1 MTGKNPEQV
10 SDKTGRILLERAAI
24 LDQSGLTLDQLRQAA
39 AEAGISADAFEKAVE
54 EWRHVK
60 SFDASISQ
68 RSWPT
73 RLLGNVAA
81 IVVGSAAFATLISI
95 ERLLGAPGLL
105 EKLSEPVGLCIGA
118 SFALRIRARTALVV
132 LSGLTL
138 SQGAEF
144 VMDVVGGTP
153 AIHGVGAH
161 LALMIAGVA
170 GVSVGMTI
178 GRRSGES
185 ASVHASD
192 GDIADASIAANVS
205 DGSTSRSVGLTSAEA
220 IKAAME
226 VGARSAH
233 SY

>member
-1 MTGKNPEQV
+1 MFIQTEVTPNPATL
-10 SDKTGRILLERAAI
+10 KFLPGRSV
-24 LDQSGLTLDQLRQAA
+24 LDSGTLDIPNREAA
-39 AEAGISADAFEKAVE
+39 VQSPLA
-54 EWRHVK
+54 
-60 SFDASISQ
+60 
-68 RSWPT
+68 
-73 RLLGNVAA
+73 
-81 IVVGSAAFATLISI
+81 
-95 ERLLGAPGLL
+95 
-105 EKLSEPVGLCIGA
+105 EKLFG
-118 SFALRIRARTALVV
+118 
-132 LSGLTL
+132 
-138 SQGAEF
+138 
-144 VMDVVGGTP
+144 
-153 AIHGVGAH
+153 
-161 LALMIAGVA
+161 IAGVA

>member
-1 MTGKNPEQV
+1 MTHKDSEQV
-10 SDKTGRILLERAAI
+10 SDKTARLLLERAAI

-54 EWRHVK
+54 EWRRVK
-60 SFDASISQ
+60 PFDASISQ

-81 IVVGSAAFATLISI
+81 IAVASAAFATLMSI

-118 SFALRIRARTALVV
+118 AFAVRIRARTALVV
-132 LSGLTL
+132 LSGLAL

-144 VMDVVGGTP
+144 VMDAVGGTP
-153 AIHGVGAH
+153 AIHGAGAH

-170 GVSVGMTI
+170 GVWVGMTI

-185 ASVHASD
+185 ATGRASVSD
-192 GDIADASIAANVS
+192 VADATITANAP
-205 DGSTSRSVGLTSAEA
+205 DESTPRSVRLTNAAA
-220 IKAAME
+220 IKAAVE
-226 VGARSAH
+226 IGARSAH
-233 SY
+233 SF